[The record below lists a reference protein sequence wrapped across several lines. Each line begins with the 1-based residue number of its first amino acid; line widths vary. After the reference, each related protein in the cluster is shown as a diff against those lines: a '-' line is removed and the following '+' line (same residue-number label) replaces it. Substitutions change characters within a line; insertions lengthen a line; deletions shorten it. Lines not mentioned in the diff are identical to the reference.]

1 MLLKALSAAIA
12 SVAVASTAVT
22 SVFVCSPAVAADAI
36 VLKLNSPAPPSS
48 FLHPGAF
55 TPWANAVTQAS
66 NGTLK
71 VETYFGGTLGNFGV
85 TYDRVV
91 DGVADIGFIL
101 TSFAAGKFKQEDVAA
116 LPFEARSALA
126 ASTGLWEL
134 YEKGITAE
142 EFDAVRPLAIWT
154 FPNSALHSKTPI
166 KTLADMKGKKVT
178 TSNVIAGKMVVAL
191 GAAQITFRPDET
203 YQALSRGLADM
214 ALMPFTGM
222 ATFKINEVTKY
233 HLDAALGSDSAM
245 LFINRKRYDS
255 LPPEAKA
262 AIDKNSYLA
271 LSQKLGRLTDQEWA
285 EKRGLVKDSVS
296 TLPPQEEARWKKAVD
311 PVAAEWA
318 KDTPNGARVLQNFRA
333 SVAAFE
339 KAQSAQP
346 KAAAEKGAKK

>member
-1 MLLKALSAAIA
+1 MLLKALSAAILSA
-12 SVAVASTAVT
+12 AVVSTL
-22 SVFVCSPAVAADAI
+22 VCSTAVAADPI

-66 NGTLK
+66 NGSLK

-116 LPFEARSALA
+116 LPFEARTSLA
-126 ASTGLWEL
+126 ASTALWEL

-142 EFDAVRPLAIWT
+142 EFDAVKPLAIWT
-154 FPNSALHSKTPI
+154 FPNSGLHSKIQI
-166 KTLADMKGKKVT
+166 KALADMKGKKVV

-191 GAAQITFRPDET
+191 GSAQITFRPDET
-203 YQALSRGLADM
+203 YQALSRSLADM

-233 HLDAALGSDSAM
+233 HLDAALGSDSAL

-262 AIDKNSYLA
+262 AIDKNSYLP
-271 LSQKLGRLTDQEWA
+271 LSQKIGKLTDQEWA
-285 EKRGLVKDSVS
+285 EKRAIVKDSVS
-296 TLPPQEEARWKKAVD
+296 TLPAQEEVRWKKAVD
-311 PVAAEWA
+311 QVAAQWA

-339 KAQSAQP
+339 KAQASQP
-346 KAAAEKGAKK
+346 KETAKGTKK